1 MVKKKYL
8 SIRRMSQTESK
19 DNIIIHEN
27 EGVPL
32 KRRLG
37 FVSGVALIVG
47 TIIGS
52 GIFVSPKGVLT
63 NTGSV
68 GLCLIVWCICGVVS
82 LAAALVYA
90 ELGTLI
96 PLSGS
101 DFSYMLKAYGS
112 FPAFM
117 YTWTQLFIFPGAQ
130 VIKGLTVAQY
140 LGKAVFDD
148 CGPTDATLKLIA
160 AVVILTSGI
169 TNCISVRLAASVQ
182 IIFTILKLIGL
193 ATIIGG
199 GILMLSRGTVGS
211 LPTGFEGSVDNPT
224 SIATAI
230 YSGLWAFG
238 GWDQLNF
245 VTEELKNPR
254 RNLPLCIITSV
265 LLVLVVYLM
274 VNVSYFTVLTKEE
287 FVSSWAVAATWAEYV
302 LPGAVVIIP
311 ITVACSVYGS
321 MNGSGLIVGRILFAT
336 ARVQLFPECL
346 SYLNVNT
353 NIPVPSTILI
363 SIFAFALILPSDIK
377 SLLNMLG
384 FLRWFFYGLGMIA
397 HIVLRYRMKDV
408 DRPLKVP
415 IVVSV
420 VVLAFSIYL
429 VVAPFLEPVKI
440 EFWYAVGFLVLG
452 AILYVPFAF
461 FKLGLPG
468 MDYINTFVQMM
479 TQSAPTQEIAI

>member
-1 MVKKKYL
+1 
-8 SIRRMSQTESK
+8 MSQTESK

-101 DFSYMLKAYGS
+101 DFSYMLKAFGS

-117 YTWTQLFIFPGAQ
+117 YTWTQLFIYPGAQ

-160 AVVILTSGI
+160 AVVVLTSGI

-211 LPTGFEGSVDNPT
+211 LPTGLEGSVDNPT

-238 GWDQLNF
+238 GWNQLNF

-353 NIPVPSTILI
+353 NIPVPSTMLI
-363 SIFAFALILPSDIK
+363 SILAFALIMPSDIR
-377 SLLNMLG
+377 SLLNMLE
-384 FLRWFFYGLGMIA
+384 FLKWFFYGLGMIA

-479 TQSAPTQEIAI
+479 TQSAPPQEIAI